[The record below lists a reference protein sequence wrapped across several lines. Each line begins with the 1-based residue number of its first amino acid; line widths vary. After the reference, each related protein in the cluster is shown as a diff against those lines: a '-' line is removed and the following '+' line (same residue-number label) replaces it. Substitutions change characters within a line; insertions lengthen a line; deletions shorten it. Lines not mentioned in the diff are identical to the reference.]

1 MLTIP
6 VLSAYMGLFH
16 TAPQIVQ
23 RYVLSQN
30 EIMKDMQFS
39 VEIRA
44 TRKKVWDTLWGNETF
59 REWAG
64 VIDPGTYMVGTL
76 EEGREVQ
83 YISSENGYGVTSLV
97 EKLTPGEFVL
107 LRHSADTQ
115 GYGAQERK
123 KEWTGG
129 AESYS
134 LSEKDGVT
142 TLAVAFDVPIE
153 LVDLLGVSYPK
164 ALGRV
169 KELAEAKAR

>member
-1 MLTIP
+1 MSDP
-6 VLSAYMGLFH
+6 R
-16 TAPQIVQ
+16 IVQ
-23 RYVLSQN
+23 TYVLIQN
-30 EIMKDMQFS
+30 ETMKYMQFS
-39 VEIRA
+39 VEILA
-44 TRKKVWDTLWGNETF
+44 AQQKVWNTLWDDETF

-115 GYGAQERK
+115 GHGTQARE

-129 AESYS
+129 AESYA
-134 LSEKDGVT
+134 LSEKDGTT

-153 LVDLLGVSYPK
+153 LVDVLSVSYPK
-164 ALGRV
+164 ALERV
-169 KELAEAKAR
+169 KDLAEGKR